1 MFSDLVEIAWGPQA
15 GFLNQGFS
23 ILLITITFIQLGR
36 FLLFWDRLNQWA
48 RAFVEAK
55 LAFDNE
61 NAVKLKSKMDELQ
74 PPHSASDQLWIL
86 LPPVLIMLG
95 LIGTFIG
102 LTLALGQIP
111 FDGDAAKIQEGVK
124 RALPSMGS
132 AFWTSLSAICSALVI
147 RLTTMMME
155 SMFKRRVL
163 RSIVSADP
171 QLIQYIERRAFQEN
185 KPGALLRPHSLR
197 EVLWQQNI
205 EFTRQLERLGS
216 EISSAIR
223 ELPYAMAPMH
233 DEVGHVE
240 ASTGEREPVHAES
253 QIIEAQRPQLTHE
266 PQVAGAVRGEP
277 EMKALSQET
286 HDHALLDRST
296 QSMSYQEI
304 HGVDPVSIELMLH
317 EMRRQTLLLEQ
328 ILMVQKQQRTAHRIA
343 RSTQETQS
351 IPFPLDD
358 PFDS

>member
-1 MFSDLVEIAWGPQA
+1 MFSDLVKIAWGPQA

-23 ILLITITFIQLGR
+23 ILLIMVTLIQLGR
-36 FLLFWDRLNQWA
+36 FLLFWDRINQWA

-102 LTLALGQIP
+102 LTLALGQIQ

-124 RALPSMGS
+124 KALPSMGS

-223 ELPYAMAPMH
+223 ELPYAMSPMGMNP
-233 DEVGHVE
+233 DVESAEVEHIDQHLVE
-240 ASTGEREPVHAES
+240 G
-253 QIIEAQRPQLTHE
+253 E
-266 PQVAGAVRGEP
+266 PQVNDAHYP
-277 EMKALSQET
+277 EVAHESQPGQRESYQGNVT
-286 HDHALLDRST
+286 NELDDDMISGRST
-296 QSMSYQEI
+296 QSMDYQVI
-304 HGVDPVSIELMLH
+304 HSAMNADLILQ
-317 EMRRQTLLLEQ
+317 EMRRQTY
-328 ILMVQKQQRTAHRIA
+328 
-343 RSTQETQS
+343 
-351 IPFPLDD
+351 
-358 PFDS
+358 

>member
-1 MFSDLVEIAWGPQA
+1 MFSDLVKIAWGPQA

-23 ILLITITFIQLGR
+23 ILLIMVTLIQLGR
-36 FLLFWDRLNQWA
+36 FLLFWDRINQWA

-102 LTLALGQIP
+102 LTLALGQIQ

-124 RALPSMGS
+124 KALPSMGS

-223 ELPYAMAPMH
+223 ELPYAMAPMGMSP
-233 DEVGHVE
+233 DAGSTEAEDIDQDLVE
-240 ASTGEREPVHAES
+240 AES
-253 QIIEAQRPQLTHE
+253 QAQNVHPPELGHD
-266 PQVAGAVRGEP
+266 PQVRQGEGHG
-277 EMKALSQET
+277 KNLTSALSEHSVSDRPTQNMDYQMT
-286 HDHALLDRST
+286 HNVTSDLIL
-296 QSMSYQEI
+296 Q
-304 HGVDPVSIELMLH
+304 
-317 EMRRQTLLLEQ
+317 EMRRQTYLLEQ
-328 ILMVQKQQRTAHRIA
+328 LLRVQRQHRSA
-343 RSTQETQS
+343 YRLERSTQEMQAIS
-351 IPFPLDD
+351 FALDD
-358 PFDS
+358 PFES